1 MRTILTLAAV
11 RIRITLRNKTFLF
24 FSLIMPLAI
33 FFLYG
38 SVFARGKPEAVAYL
52 MGPILSF
59 TVMGTFWGLSIQLV
73 TWREQG
79 ILRRFRLAPIAAS
92 SMIVSSI
99 LANYLLIVPTVLL
112 ELFLARFI
120 YHVTSFGNLISVFVL
135 VILGITAF
143 GAMGLVV
150 ASVTNTMQETQIIN
164 QLLWFALIFLSGAT
178 VPLAVLPHMVQ
189 RDRTLPACYLFRL
202 WLAACHACRCSVVHS
217 RHRGVLSDRVG
228 RSGRLHFFATLP
240 VGAGSQAAA
249 QCEALGGGHDST
261 VRTSGHLGKSQ
272 REASRNRGLHDG
284 RAADG
289 KRASAGQTLIRP
301 NWLGHEESARQNG

>member
-1 MRTILTLAAV
+1 LKTILTLAAV

-38 SVFARGKPEAVAYL
+38 SVFAKGKPEAVAYL

-59 TVMGTFWGLSIQLV
+59 TVMGTFWGLSMQLV

-79 ILRRFRLAPIAAS
+79 ILRRFRLAPIAGS
-92 SMIVSSI
+92 SMIMSSI
-99 LANYLLIVPTVLL
+99 LANYLLILPTVVFELL
-112 ELFLARFI
+112 LARFI
-120 YHVTSFGNLISVFVL
+120 YHITSFGNLLSVFVL

-189 RDRTLPACYLFRL
+189 RIGLFLPATYFVYGLQRAMLADAHLYTLGTVVVSLLAWAVLAAFISSQLFRWEPEAKLPRNAKL
-202 WLAACHACRCSVVHS
+202 WAVATILPFVLLGIWENHNGKLLA
-217 RHRGVLSDRVG
+217 
-228 RSGRLHFFATLP
+228 T
-240 VGAGSQAAA
+240 AAYML
-249 QCEALGGGHDST
+249 E
-261 VRTSGHLGKSQ
+261 GKP
-272 REASRNRGLHDG
+272 
-284 RAADG
+284 AANAPPAD
-289 KRASAGQTLIRP
+289 KR
-301 NWLGHEESARQNG
+301 

>member
-1 MRTILTLAAV
+1 MKTILTLAGI
-11 RIRITLRNKTFLF
+11 RIRITLRNKAFLF

-38 SVFARGKPEAVAYL
+38 SVFAKGKPEAVAYL

-59 TVMGTFWGLSIQLV
+59 TVMGTFWGLSMQLV

-92 SMIVSSI
+92 SMIMSSI
-99 LANYLLIVPTVLL
+99 LANYLLIMPTVIFELL
-112 ELFLARFI
+112 LARFI

-178 VPLAVLPHMVQ
+178 VPLALLPHMVQ
-189 RDRTLPACYLFRL
+189 RVGLFLPATYFVYGLQRAMLADAHLQTLGTVVFSLLAWAALAAFISSQLFRWEPEAKLPRNAKL
-202 WLAACHACRCSVVHS
+202 WAVATILPFVLLGIWENHNGKLLATAAYMME
-217 RHRGVLSDRVG
+217 G
-228 RSGRLHFFATLP
+228 RPTGNTP
-240 VGAGSQAAA
+240 P
-249 QCEALGGGHDST
+249 
-261 VRTSGHLGKSQ
+261 
-272 REASRNRGLHDG
+272 
-284 RAADG
+284 AD
-289 KRASAGQTLIRP
+289 KR
-301 NWLGHEESARQNG
+301 

>member
-38 SVFARGKPEAVAYL
+38 SVFAKGKPGAVAYL

-59 TVMGTFWGLSIQLV
+59 TVMGTFWGLSMQLV

-79 ILRRFRLAPIAAS
+79 ILRRFRLAPIAPS
-92 SMIVSSI
+92 SMIASSI
-99 LANYLLIVPTVLL
+99 LANYTLILPTVVL
-112 ELFLARFI
+112 ELGLARFI
-120 YHVTSFGNLISVFVL
+120 YHVTTFGNLVSVFVL
-135 VILGITAF
+135 AILGITSF

-178 VPLAVLPHMVQ
+178 VPLAVLPRMVQ
-189 RDRTLPACYLFRL
+189 RIGLFLPATYFIYGLQRAMLVNAGLQTLGMVLFSLIAWAVLAIFISSQLFRWEPEAKLPRNAKL
-202 WLAACHACRCSVVHS
+202 WAVATVLPFILLGIWENHNGKVLNTAAAMM
-217 RHRGVLSDRVG
+217 
-228 RSGRLHFFATLP
+228 SGRPTENAPPSDKT
-240 VGAGSQAAA
+240 Q
-249 QCEALGGGHDST
+249 
-261 VRTSGHLGKSQ
+261 
-272 REASRNRGLHDG
+272 
-284 RAADG
+284 
-289 KRASAGQTLIRP
+289 
-301 NWLGHEESARQNG
+301 

>member
-11 RIRITLRNKTFLF
+11 RIRITLRNKAFLF

-38 SVFARGKPEAVAYL
+38 SVFAKGKPDAVTYL

-59 TVMGTFWGLSIQLV
+59 TVMGTFWGLSMQLV

-79 ILRRFRLAPIAAS
+79 ILRRFRLAPIAAV

-99 LANYLLIVPTVLL
+99 IANYFLILPTVIL
-112 ELFLARFI
+112 ELLLARVL
-120 YHVTSFGNLISVFVL
+120 YHVTTFGNVLSVFVL

-143 GAMGLVV
+143 GAMGLIV

-178 VPLAVLPHMVQ
+178 LPFALLPNMVQ
-189 RDRTLPACYLFRL
+189 RVGLFLPATYFIYGLQRAMLYRAELQTLGMVLASLLVWAVLAIFISSQLFRWEPEARLPRNAKL
-202 WLAACHACRCSVVHS
+202 WAASTILPFLLL
-217 RHRGVLSDRVG
+217 GVWENQNGQLR
-228 RSGRLHFFATLP
+228 
-240 VGAGSQAAA
+240 AAA
-249 QCEALGGGHDST
+249 AAMLNGGQPAKSAPAD
-261 VRTSGHLGKSQ
+261 TSK
-272 REASRNRGLHDG
+272 
-284 RAADG
+284 
-289 KRASAGQTLIRP
+289 
-301 NWLGHEESARQNG
+301 